1 MGRSPATTGAEA
13 GIRREVLRGAEAP
26 LLHGCAGVVAE
37 TGWVGSAGEIRRSLA
52 ALGMTTSGELVG

>member
-37 TGWVGSAGEIRRSLA
+37 TGWVGSAGEIKVPRCARDDN
-52 ALGMTTSGELVG
+52 ELVG